1 MKRLL
6 YKGKH
11 AYNYIEV
18 ESNDNRTGVLKSA
31 NYQFSECLSIIRS
44 NYKPNNYITSK
55 NSVSTVCP
63 ALGITLLP
71 TFAKL

>member
-11 AYNYIEV
+11 AYNYIEI
-18 ESNDNRTGVLKSA
+18 ESNRTGVLKSA

-55 NSVSTVCP
+55 SSVSTVCP

-71 TFAKL
+71 TFAGL